1 MSIQQYLGV
10 YSPKNVEVIVAGL
23 TIDGLGEEMIEVERL
38 DPEDFKAR
46 VGPKGDVSFIEN
58 LNRAGKIKISVKQNA
73 GNAQKYLRALSSA
86 RSVFAVQIVSKSSY
100 QELVN
105 ATTCVVSVSPRKNF
119 KADEQDRVWEILAAQ
134 VIEQDN

>member
-1 MSIQQYLGV
+1 MAIQQYLGV

-58 LNRAGKIKISVKQNA
+58 LNRAGKIKISLKQNA
-73 GNAQKYLRALSSA
+73 GNGQKYLRALSSA

>member
-1 MSIQQYLGV
+1 MAQQQYLGV
-10 YSPKNVEVIVAGL
+10 YSPKDVDVIVAGL
-23 TIDGLGEEMIEVERL
+23 AIDGLGEEMIEVERL

-46 VGPKGDVSFIEN
+46 VGPKGDVTFIEN
-58 LNRAGKIKISVKQNA
+58 LNRAGKIKISIKQNA
-73 GNAQKYLRALSSA
+73 GNGQKYMRALSGA

-105 ATTCVVSVSPRKNF
+105 ATTCVVGVTPRKNF
-119 KADEQDRVWEILAAQ
+119 KADEQDRVWEILCAQ